1 MDGMIRLTGNTCVE
15 TPSTGIPVK
24 VNLEKQVL
32 GMFNDTEEVHPFYTK
47 LR

>member
-1 MDGMIRLTGNTCVE
+1 MGLTGNTWVE

-32 GMFNDTEEVHPFYTK
+32 GMLFNDTEEVHPFYTK